1 MDILEEITKILADI
15 LDIEGRE
22 ITPETYLIRELG
34 AESIDLLELSV
45 AINARFQIE
54 VNDDELF
61 LRTMRLHL
69 RTAAEEGK
77 DAVGYLAE
85 KYPAL
90 TVARVAEILADMGGG
105 PVLRVKDI
113 VSYIAVGTAKSKKHA

>member
-105 PVLRVKDI
+105 SVLRVKDI
-113 VSYIAVGTAKSKKHA
+113 ISYIARHGQK

>member
-1 MDILEEITKILADI
+1 MDILAESTKILADI

-45 AINARFQIE
+45 AINSRFNIE

-61 LRTMRLHL
+61 LRTLRLHL
-69 RTAAEEGK
+69 RTAAGEGR

-90 TVARVAEILADMGGG
+90 TVVRIAEILADMGGG

-113 VSYIAVGTAKSKKHA
+113 LSYVAWHGKN

>member
-113 VSYIAVGTAKSKKHA
+113 ISYIARHGQK

>member
-1 MDILEEITKILADI
+1 MDMDIFKEINDMLIEI

-45 AINARFQIE
+45 AINSRFHIE

-61 LRTMRLHL
+61 LRTLRLHL
-69 RTAAEEGK
+69 RMAEQEGK
-77 DAVGYLAE
+77 DAACYLAE
-85 KYPAL
+85 RYPAL
-90 TVARVAEILADMGGG
+90 TATRIAEILADMGGG

-113 VSYIAVGTAKSKKHA
+113 VSYIVTYGQK

>member
-22 ITPETYLIRELG
+22 ITPETYLIRELV

-113 VSYIAVGTAKSKKHA
+113 ISYIARHGQK

>member
-1 MDILEEITKILADI
+1 MDIFKEINDMLAEI
-15 LDIEGRE
+15 LDLDGRE
-22 ITPETYLIRELG
+22 IMPDTYLIRELG

-45 AINARFQIE
+45 AINSRFHIE

-69 RTAAEEGK
+69 RAAAAEGK
-77 DAVGYLAE
+77 DAVGYLAG

-90 TVARVAEILADMGGG
+90 TTSRVAEILADMGGG

-113 VSYIAVGTAKSKKHA
+113 VSYVVRYGQK

>member
-1 MDILEEITKILADI
+1 MDTLTEIKNMLTEI

-45 AINARFQIE
+45 AINAGFNIE
-54 VNDDELF
+54 VNDDDIY
-61 LRTMRLHL
+61 LRTMRRHLHK
-69 RTAAEEGK
+69 AKEENK
-77 DAVGYLAE
+77 DAAVYLAE

-90 TVARVAEILADMGGG
+90 AGTRIKEILEDLSGG
-105 PVLRVKDI
+105 PVLKIKDI
-113 VSYIAVGTAKSKKHA
+113 TNYIIWQKNKINE

>member
-77 DAVGYLAE
+77 DAVAYLAE

-113 VSYIAVGTAKSKKHA
+113 ISYIARHGQK

>member
-113 VSYIAVGTAKSKKHA
+113 ISYIAVGTAKSKKHA

>member
-1 MDILEEITKILADI
+1 MDVLAEITIILADI

-61 LRTMRLHL
+61 LRTLRLHL
-69 RTAAEEGK
+69 RTAEQEGK

-105 PVLRVKDI
+105 PVLRVKDV
-113 VSYIAVGTAKSKKHA
+113 VSYIDWYCQR

>member
-1 MDILEEITKILADI
+1 MDILEEIKNMLTEI

-45 AINARFQIE
+45 AINSTFHIE

-61 LRTMRLHL
+61 LRTLRLHL
-69 RTAAEEGK
+69 RTAEGEGR
-77 DAVGYLAE
+77 DAAGYLVE

-90 TVARVAEILADMGGG
+90 TTSRIGEILADMGKG

-113 VSYIAVGTAKSKKHA
+113 VSYIDRYGQK

>member
-1 MDILEEITKILADI
+1 MDILEEITKIIAEI

-61 LRTMRLHL
+61 LRTMRFHL
-69 RTAAEEGK
+69 RTAAAEGK
-77 DAVGYLAE
+77 DAVGYLAG

-113 VSYIAVGTAKSKKHA
+113 ISYIARHGQK

>member
-1 MDILEEITKILADI
+1 MDVLEEITIILAEI
-15 LDIEGRE
+15 LDMEGLV

-45 AINARFQIE
+45 AINSRFNIE

-61 LRTMRLHL
+61 LRTLRIHL
-69 RTAAEEGK
+69 RAAKMDGS
-77 DAVGYLAE
+77 DAAGYLAG

-90 TVARVAEILADMGGG
+90 TVSRVAEILADMGGG
-105 PVLRVKDI
+105 PVLRMKDI
-113 VSYIAVGTAKSKKHA
+113 ISYITWYGKN

>member
-90 TVARVAEILADMGGG
+90 TVARVAEIMADMGGG

-113 VSYIAVGTAKSKKHA
+113 ISYITWHGGKYKHA

>member
-1 MDILEEITKILADI
+1 MDVLKEITIILAEI
-15 LDIEGRE
+15 LDMEGLE

-45 AINARFQIE
+45 AINSRFNIE

-61 LRTMRLHL
+61 LRTLRIHL
-69 RTAAEEGK
+69 RAAEMDGK
-77 DAVGYLAE
+77 DAAGYLAE

-90 TVARVAEILADMGGG
+90 TVSRVAEILADMGGG
-105 PVLRVKDI
+105 PVLRMKDI
-113 VSYIAVGTAKSKKHA
+113 ISYITWHGKN